1 MSKQK
6 KKNLPKAVIYARF
19 SSYGQNEQSI
29 EGQLKDCHAFAER
42 EGIQVVGEYIDRA
55 KSARSA
61 DRPDFQRM
69 IKDAEKRQ
77 FQYVIV
83 WKVDRFS
90 RNRYDSAIY
99 KSRLKKFGVK
109 VLSVMEN
116 ITDSPEGIILEGMLE
131 SLAEY
136 YSASLSENVKRGQRE
151 SIAKGR
157 FTGGVVPY
165 GYKSENGR
173 LVENER
179 TAPIIR
185 SVFKQYAEGVPM
197 KKIID
202 NLREKGIK
210 SPSGGQLRYSSFEV
224 ALKNP
229 VYIGKLMRKGQEVVG
244 CADPLIDEETFQRV
258 QERRKTSARAP
269 ATAKAKI
276 EYQLQ
281 GKAFCGI
288 CGANMVGESGT
299 SRNGSKYYYYTCSAR
314 KRDKSCDKA
323 AEKKGF
329 IEWYVVEQTQE
340 YVLSPERID
349 YIAQA
354 VVNEYKKDFN
364 VKAVDEME
372 RAIRRADADLNTL
385 VDTLLDTP
393 KAARHRIYERME
405 LLEAQKQ
412 EMESDLAKL
421 KVAVGIAYTEE
432 EVKAWLTQFCKGD
445 PLDLDF
451 RIRII
456 DVFINSVYLY
466 DDTIVIFYNIK
477 NGQQVSY
484 VGLCESLDDPGS
496 DLTFNGGA

>member
-1 MSKQK
+1 
-6 KKNLPKAVIYARF
+6 
-19 SSYGQNEQSI
+19 
-29 EGQLKDCHAFAER
+29 
-42 EGIQVVGEYIDRA
+42 
-55 KSARSA
+55 
-61 DRPDFQRM
+61 M
-69 IKDAEKRQ
+69 IKDAAKKQ

-83 WKVDRFS
+83 WKLDRFA

-99 KSRLKKFGVK
+99 KAKLKKYGIK

-281 GKAFCGI
+281 GKRS
-288 CGANMVGESGT
+288 VGFVARIWWKAGT

-329 IEWYVVEQTQE
+329 IEWYVCGTNA
-340 YVLSPERID
+340 RICL
-349 YIAQA
+349 IS
-354 VVNEYKKDFN
+354 
-364 VKAVDEME
+364 
-372 RAIRRADADLNTL
+372 RA
-385 VDTLLDTP
+385 
-393 KAARHRIYERME
+393 
-405 LLEAQKQ
+405 
-412 EMESDLAKL
+412 
-421 KVAVGIAYTEE
+421 
-432 EVKAWLTQFCKGD
+432 
-445 PLDLDF
+445 
-451 RIRII
+451 
-456 DVFINSVYLY
+456 
-466 DDTIVIFYNIK
+466 
-477 NGQQVSY
+477 
-484 VGLCESLDDPGS
+484 
-496 DLTFNGGA
+496 